1 MCLPEDMKG
10 NMVTLTPY
18 YGCLSNI
25 VENMAKTKKYTG
37 EEVLTLVGQYMSD
50 ADTAKVRAAYE
61 WASDLHKGQLRKSGE
76 PYIIHPIQVAGIL
89 AELKMGTATVISGYL
104 HDVVEDTPATLAD
117 VEAKFGETISQIID
131 GVTKISKIQYKN
143 SQEQLAENHR
153 KLLLAMSKDIRV
165 IIVKLA
171 DRLHNM
177 RTLGALREEKQHRIA
192 SETLDIYAP
201 LADRLGIST
210 IKWEL
215 EDLSLSYLNQEK
227 YHSIASRMNMKRDER
242 IRYVQEAVS
251 EIEAAIQELELQ
263 HIDVYGRPK
272 HIYSIYRKMTDKHKA
287 FEEIYDLS
295 AVRVLTETIPDTYA
309 VLGAIHSKWMPLP
322 GRFKDYIALPKANGY
337 QSLHTTVIGPGGRPL
352 EVQIRT
358 HTMHEVAEFG
368 VAAHW
373 AYKQNKGA
381 NKEVKINDH
390 SQQALNVIQG
400 ILELQ
405 EDAKNAED
413 FMDGVQGDLF
423 SDRVYAFTPRGDVF
437 ELAKGA
443 GPLDMAFSI
452 HTNVGIKTTG
462 AKINGRIVPLD
473 YKIKTGDIIEIITST
488 SAKPSRDWLD
498 LVSTRRARNKI
509 KQYFKQLDR
518 DDNIEAGRE
527 LVTRNL
533 RDTGFSTIAI
543 LSTENLTKTAEVLHY
558 HSYDDMFAAIGYGDV
573 TVPGVVNKLTEGI
586 REAQQEAETAELQR
600 ELLEEGHEIKRGET
614 ALTQRQKG
622 SADDIVIAGVDNLL
636 IRLGRCCTPVPGDQ
650 VIGYITKG
658 RGISVHRVGCPNI
671 RAAETQGQR
680 LVDVQWE
687 DEEGLKPNY
696 DADLTVHGE
705 NRNGLLNDV
714 LRAVNGRTRFVNS
727 VNGHVTK
734 NGMAQVSLSLGVK
747 NSMQLNG
754 IMDALNTLPAVY
766 DVERTFH

>member
-1 MCLPEDMKG
+1 M
-10 NMVTLTPY
+10 
-18 YGCLSNI
+18 
-25 VENMAKTKKYTG
+25 
-37 EEVLTLVGQYMSD
+37 VGQYMAPAD
-50 ADTAKVRAAYE
+50 AEKVKLAYD
-61 WASDLHKGQLRKSGE
+61 WASELHHNQFRKSGE

-89 AELKMGTATVISGYL
+89 AELKMDTATVISGYL
-104 HDVVEDTPATLAD
+104 HDVVEDTPASIQD
-117 VEAKFGETISQIID
+117 IEEKFGATIAQIID
-131 GVTKISKIQYKN
+131 GVTKISKIEYKN
-143 SQEQLAENHR
+143 SREQLAENHR

-177 RTLGALREEKQHRIA
+177 RTLGALREEKQRRIA

-215 EDLSLSYLNQEK
+215 EDLALSYLDPEK
-227 YHSIASRMNMKRDER
+227 YYMIASQMNMKRDER
-242 IRYVQEAVS
+242 IQYVQEAVT
-251 EIEAAIQELELQ
+251 EITQAIQDLELENVS
-263 HIDVYGRPK
+263 VYGRPK

-295 AVRVLTETIPDTYA
+295 AVRVLTDTIPDTYA

-337 QSLHTTVIGPGGRPL
+337 QSLHTTVIGPSGRPL

-373 AYKQNKGA
+373 AYKKNKGS
-381 NKEVKINDH
+381 NKEAKVNDQN
-390 SQQALNVIQG
+390 QQALTVIQG

-413 FMDGVQGDLF
+413 FMAGVQGDLF

-473 YKIKTGDIIEIITST
+473 YKIKTGDIIEIITSST
-488 SAKPSRDWLD
+488 AKPSRDWLD
-498 LVSTRRARNKI
+498 IVSTRRARNKI

-518 DDNIEAGRE
+518 EDNIEAGRD
-527 LVTRNL
+527 LLARL
-533 RDTGFSTIAI
+533 LQDTGFDPAVI
-543 LSTENLTKTAEVLHY
+543 LTADRLAKAAEALHY
-558 HSYDDMFAAIGYGDV
+558 HTYEDMLAALGYGDV
-573 TVPGVVNKLTEGI
+573 AVPGVANKLTEAI
-586 REAQQEAETAELQR
+586 REAQQAAETAELQR
-600 ELLEEGHEIKRGET
+600 ELLEEGHEIKRVET
-614 ALTQRQKG
+614 ALTQRQKAT
-622 SADDIVIAGVDNLL
+622 ADDIVIAGVDNLL
-636 IRLGRCCTPVPGDQ
+636 VRLGRCCTPVPGDD
-650 VIGYITKG
+650 VTGYITKG

-687 DEEGLKPNY
+687 DEKGLKPNY

-714 LRAVNGRTRFVNS
+714 LRAVNGRTKFVNS

-734 NGMAQVSLSLGVK
+734 NGMAQVSLSIGVK
-747 NSMQLNG
+747 NSEQLGN
-754 IMDALNTLPAVY
+754 IMDALNNLPAVY

>member
-1 MCLPEDMKG
+1 
-10 NMVTLTPY
+10 
-18 YGCLSNI
+18 
-25 VENMAKTKKYTG
+25 MAKTKHYTG
-37 EEVLTLVGQYMSD
+37 PEVLEMVGQYMSES
-50 ADTAKVRAAYE
+50 DTKNVKKAYE
-61 WASDLHKGQLRKSGE
+61 WASELHKEQKRKSGE

-89 AELKMGTATVISGYL
+89 AELKMDTATVISGYL
-104 HDVVEDTPATLAD
+104 HDVVEDTTATLQD
-117 VEAKFGETISQIID
+117 VRDNFGETIAQIID
-131 GVTKISKIQYKN
+131 GVTKISKIQYQS

-177 RTLGALREEKQHRIA
+177 RTLGALREEKQKRIA
-192 SETLDIYAP
+192 KETLEIYAP

-215 EDLSLSYLNQEK
+215 EDLSLSYIDPEQY
-227 YHSIASRMNMKRDER
+227 YHIASLMNMKREER
-242 IRYVQEAVS
+242 ISYVQEAVDQ
-251 EIEAAIQELELQ
+251 INGAIKDLELS
-263 HIDVYGRPK
+263 HVDVYGRPK
-272 HIYSIYRKMTDKHKA
+272 HIYSIYRKMVDKHKA
-287 FEEIYDLS
+287 FEEIYDLL
-295 AVRVLTETIPDTYA
+295 AVRVLTDSIPDTYA
-309 VLGAIHSKWMPLP
+309 VLGAIHSKWTPIP

-337 QSLHTTVIGPGGRPL
+337 QSLHTTVIGPDGRPL

-358 HTMHEVAEFG
+358 HHMHEVAEYG

-373 AYKQNKGA
+373 AYKKNRGS
-381 NKEVKINDH
+381 NKEANVDDN

-405 EDAKNAED
+405 ENAKNAKD
-413 FMDGVQGDLF
+413 FMDGVTGDLF

-452 HTNVGIKTTG
+452 HTNIGIKTTG

-473 YKIKTGDIIEIITST
+473 YKIKTGDIIEIITSAN
-488 SAKPSRDWLD
+488 AKPSRDWLEI
-498 LVSTRRARNKI
+498 VSTRRARNKI

-518 DDNIEAGRE
+518 EDNIAAARE
-527 LVTRNL
+527 LLAKNL
-533 RDTGFSTIAI
+533 RDNNFNPAEI
-543 LSTENLTKTAEVLHY
+543 LTPENIQETADKMHY
-558 HSYDDMFAAIGYGDV
+558 HTPDDMLAAIGFGDIA
-573 TVPGVVNKLTEGI
+573 VPGVANKLTEKI
-586 REAQQEAETAELQR
+586 REANEEAATAELQR
-600 ELLEEGHEIKRGET
+600 EMLEEGHEITRDET
-614 ALTQRQKG
+614 AFTKRQK
-622 SADDIVIAGVDNLL
+622 STADDIVIAGVDNLL
-636 IRLGRCCTPVPGDQ
+636 VRLGRCCTPVPGDD
-650 VIGYITKG
+650 VKGYITKG

-671 RAAETQGQR
+671 RAAQLQGQR

-687 DEEGLKPNY
+687 DENGSKPNY

-705 NRNGLLNDV
+705 NRGGLLNDV
-714 LRAVNGRTRFVNS
+714 LRSVNGRTRYVNS

-734 NGMAQVSLSLGVK
+734 NGMAQVSLSIGVK
-747 NSMQLNG
+747 NSEQLTA
-754 IMDALNTLPAVY
+754 IMDSLNNLPAVY

>member
-1 MCLPEDMKG
+1 
-10 NMVTLTPY
+10 
-18 YGCLSNI
+18 
-25 VENMAKTKKYTG
+25 MAKTKHYTG
-37 EEVLTLVGQYMSD
+37 PEVLEMVGQYMSES
-50 ADTAKVRAAYE
+50 DTKNVKKAYE
-61 WASDLHKGQLRKSGE
+61 WASELHKEQKRKSGE

-89 AELKMGTATVISGYL
+89 AELKMDTATVISGYL
-104 HDVVEDTPATLAD
+104 HDVVEDTTATLQD
-117 VEAKFGETISQIID
+117 VRDNFGETIAQIID
-131 GVTKISKIQYKN
+131 GVTKISKIQYQS

-177 RTLGALREEKQHRIA
+177 RTLGALREEKQKRIA
-192 SETLDIYAP
+192 KETLEIYAP

-215 EDLSLSYLNQEK
+215 EDLSLSYIDPEQY
-227 YHSIASRMNMKRDER
+227 YHIASLMNMKREER
-242 IRYVQEAVS
+242 ISYVQEAVDQ
-251 EIEAAIQELELQ
+251 INGAIKDLELS
-263 HIDVYGRPK
+263 HVDVYGRPK
-272 HIYSIYRKMTDKHKA
+272 HIYSIYRKMVDKHKA
-287 FEEIYDLS
+287 FEEIYDLL
-295 AVRVLTETIPDTYA
+295 AVRVLTDSIPDTYA
-309 VLGAIHSKWMPLP
+309 VLGAIHSKWTPIP

-337 QSLHTTVIGPGGRPL
+337 QSLHTTVIGPDGRPL

-358 HTMHEVAEFG
+358 HHMHEVAEYG

-373 AYKQNKGA
+373 AYKKNRGS
-381 NKEVKINDH
+381 NKEASVDDN

-405 EDAKNAED
+405 ENAKNAED
-413 FMDGVQGDLF
+413 FMDGVTGDLF

-452 HTNVGIKTTG
+452 HTNIGIKTTG

-473 YKIKTGDIIEIITST
+473 YKIKTGDIIEIITSAN
-488 SAKPSRDWLD
+488 AKPSRDWLEI
-498 LVSTRRARNKI
+498 VSTRRARNKI

-518 DDNIEAGRE
+518 EDNIAAARE
-527 LVTRNL
+527 LLAKNL
-533 RDTGFSTIAI
+533 RDNNFNPAEI
-543 LSTENLTKTAEVLHY
+543 LTPENILETADKMHY
-558 HSYDDMFAAIGYGDV
+558 HTPDDMLAAIGFGDIA
-573 TVPGVVNKLTEGI
+573 VPGVANKLTEKI
-586 REAQQEAETAELQR
+586 REANEEAATAELQR
-600 ELLEEGHEIKRGET
+600 EMLEEGHEITRDET
-614 ALTQRQKG
+614 AFTKRQK
-622 SADDIVIAGVDNLL
+622 STADDIVIAGVDNLL
-636 IRLGRCCTPVPGDQ
+636 VRLGRCCTPVPGDD
-650 VIGYITKG
+650 VKGYITKG

-671 RAAETQGQR
+671 RAAQLQGQR

-687 DEEGLKPNY
+687 DENGSKPNY

-705 NRNGLLNDV
+705 NRGGLLNDV
-714 LRAVNGRTRFVNS
+714 LRSVNGRTRYVNS

-734 NGMAQVSLSLGVK
+734 NGMAQVSLSIGVK
-747 NSMQLNG
+747 NSEQLTA
-754 IMDALNTLPAVY
+754 IMDSLNNLPAVY

>member
-1 MCLPEDMKG
+1 
-10 NMVTLTPY
+10 
-18 YGCLSNI
+18 
-25 VENMAKTKKYTG
+25 MAKTKHYTG
-37 EEVLTLVGQYMSD
+37 PEVLEMVGQYMSES
-50 ADTAKVRAAYE
+50 DTKNVKKAYE
-61 WASDLHKGQLRKSGE
+61 WASELHKEQKRKSGE

-89 AELKMGTATVISGYL
+89 AELKMDTATVISGYL
-104 HDVVEDTPATLAD
+104 HDVVEDTTATLQD
-117 VEAKFGETISQIID
+117 VRDNFGETIAQIID
-131 GVTKISKIQYKN
+131 GVTKISKIQYQS

-177 RTLGALREEKQHRIA
+177 RTLGALREEKQKRIA
-192 SETLDIYAP
+192 KETLEIYAP

-215 EDLSLSYLNQEK
+215 EDLSLSYIDPEQY
-227 YHSIASRMNMKRDER
+227 YHIASLMNMKREER
-242 IRYVQEAVS
+242 ISYVQEAVDQ
-251 EIEAAIQELELQ
+251 INGAIKDLELS
-263 HIDVYGRPK
+263 HVDVYGRPK
-272 HIYSIYRKMTDKHKA
+272 HIYSIYRKMVDKHKA
-287 FEEIYDLS
+287 FEEIYDLL
-295 AVRVLTETIPDTYA
+295 AVRVLTDSIPDTYA
-309 VLGAIHSKWMPLP
+309 VLGAIHSKWTPIP

-337 QSLHTTVIGPGGRPL
+337 QSLHTTVIGPDGRPL

-358 HTMHEVAEFG
+358 HHMHEVAEYG

-373 AYKQNKGA
+373 AYKKNRGS
-381 NKEVKINDH
+381 NKEANVDDN

-405 EDAKNAED
+405 ENAKNAED
-413 FMDGVQGDLF
+413 FMDGVTGDLF

-452 HTNVGIKTTG
+452 HTNIGIKTTG

-473 YKIKTGDIIEIITST
+473 SKIKTGDIIEIITSAN
-488 SAKPSRDWLD
+488 AKPSRDWLEI
-498 LVSTRRARNKI
+498 VSTRRARNKI

-518 DDNIEAGRE
+518 EDNIAAARE
-527 LVTRNL
+527 LLAKNL
-533 RDTGFSTIAI
+533 RDNNFNPAEI
-543 LSTENLTKTAEVLHY
+543 LTPENIQETADKMHY
-558 HSYDDMFAAIGYGDV
+558 HTPDDMLAAIGFGDIA
-573 TVPGVVNKLTEGI
+573 VPGVANKLTEKI
-586 REAQQEAETAELQR
+586 REANEEAATAELQR
-600 ELLEEGHEIKRGET
+600 EMLEEGHEITRDET
-614 ALTQRQKG
+614 AFTKRQK
-622 SADDIVIAGVDNLL
+622 STADDIVIAGVDNLL
-636 IRLGRCCTPVPGDQ
+636 VRLGRCCTPVPGDD
-650 VIGYITKG
+650 VKGYITKG

-671 RAAETQGQR
+671 RAAQLQGQR

-687 DEEGLKPNY
+687 DENGSKPNY

-705 NRNGLLNDV
+705 NRGGLLNDV
-714 LRAVNGRTRFVNS
+714 LRSVNGRTRYVNS

-734 NGMAQVSLSLGVK
+734 NGMAQVSLSIGVK
-747 NSMQLNG
+747 NSEQLTA
-754 IMDALNTLPAVY
+754 IMDSLNNLPAVY

>member
-1 MCLPEDMKG
+1 
-10 NMVTLTPY
+10 
-18 YGCLSNI
+18 
-25 VENMAKTKKYTG
+25 MAKTKHYTG
-37 EEVLTLVGQYMSD
+37 PEVLEMVGQYMSES
-50 ADTAKVRAAYE
+50 DTKNVKKAYE
-61 WASDLHKGQLRKSGE
+61 WASELHKEQKRKSGE

-89 AELKMGTATVISGYL
+89 AELKMDTATVISGYL
-104 HDVVEDTPATLAD
+104 HDVVEDTTATLQD
-117 VEAKFGETISQIID
+117 VRDNFGETIAQIID
-131 GVTKISKIQYKN
+131 GVTKISKIQYQS

-177 RTLGALREEKQHRIA
+177 RTLGALREEKQKRIA
-192 SETLDIYAP
+192 KETLEIYAP

-215 EDLSLSYLNQEK
+215 EDLSLSYIDPEQY
-227 YHSIASRMNMKRDER
+227 YHIASLMNMKREER
-242 IRYVQEAVS
+242 ISYVQEAVDQ
-251 EIEAAIQELELQ
+251 INGAIKDLELS
-263 HIDVYGRPK
+263 HVDVYGRPK
-272 HIYSIYRKMTDKHKA
+272 HIYSIYRKMVDKHKA
-287 FEEIYDLS
+287 FEEIYDLL
-295 AVRVLTETIPDTYA
+295 AVRVLTDSIPDTYA
-309 VLGAIHSKWMPLP
+309 VLGAIHSKWTPIP

-337 QSLHTTVIGPGGRPL
+337 QSLHTTVIGPDGRPL

-358 HTMHEVAEFG
+358 HHMHEVAEYG

-373 AYKQNKGA
+373 AYKKNRGS
-381 NKEVKINDH
+381 NKEANVDDN

-405 EDAKNAED
+405 ENAKNAED
-413 FMDGVQGDLF
+413 FMDGVTGDLF

-452 HTNVGIKTTG
+452 HTNIGIKTTG

-473 YKIKTGDIIEIITST
+473 YKIKTGDIIEIITSAN
-488 SAKPSRDWLD
+488 AKPSRDWLEI
-498 LVSTRRARNKI
+498 VSTRRARNKI

-518 DDNIEAGRE
+518 EDNIAAARE
-527 LVTRNL
+527 LLAKNL
-533 RDTGFSTIAI
+533 RDNNFNPAEI
-543 LSTENLTKTAEVLHY
+543 LTPENIQETADKMHY
-558 HSYDDMFAAIGYGDV
+558 HTADDMLAAIGFGDIA
-573 TVPGVVNKLTEGI
+573 VPGVANKLTEKI
-586 REAQQEAETAELQR
+586 REANEEAATAELQR
-600 ELLEEGHEIKRGET
+600 EMLEEGHEITRDET
-614 ALTQRQKG
+614 AFTKRQK
-622 SADDIVIAGVDNLL
+622 STADDIVIAGVDNLL
-636 IRLGRCCTPVPGDQ
+636 VRLGRCCTPVPGDD
-650 VIGYITKG
+650 VKGYITKG

-671 RAAETQGQR
+671 RAAQLQGQR

-687 DEEGLKPNY
+687 DENGSKPNY

-705 NRNGLLNDV
+705 NRGGLLNDV
-714 LRAVNGRTRFVNS
+714 LRSVNGRTRYVNS

-734 NGMAQVSLSLGVK
+734 NGMAQVSLSIGVK
-747 NSMQLNG
+747 NSEQLTA
-754 IMDALNTLPAVY
+754 IMDSLNNLPAVY

>member
-1 MCLPEDMKG
+1 M
-10 NMVTLTPY
+10 
-18 YGCLSNI
+18 
-25 VENMAKTKKYTG
+25 
-37 EEVLTLVGQYMSD
+37 VGQYMVPAD
-50 ADTAKVRAAYE
+50 AEKVKLAYD
-61 WASDLHKGQLRKSGE
+61 WASELHHNQFRKSGE

-89 AELKMGTATVISGYL
+89 AELKMDTATVISGYL
-104 HDVVEDTPATLAD
+104 HDVVEDTTASIQD
-117 VEAKFGETISQIID
+117 IEEKFGATIAQIID
-131 GVTKISKIQYKN
+131 GVTKISKIEYKN
-143 SQEQLAENHR
+143 SREQLAENHR

-177 RTLGALREEKQHRIA
+177 RTLGALREEKQRRIA

-215 EDLSLSYLNQEK
+215 EDLALSYLDPEK
-227 YHSIASRMNMKRDER
+227 YYMIASQMNMKRDER
-242 IRYVQEAVS
+242 IQYVQEAVT
-251 EIEAAIQELELQ
+251 EITQAIQDLELENVS
-263 HIDVYGRPK
+263 VYGRPK

-295 AVRVLTETIPDTYA
+295 AVRVLTDTIPDTYA

-337 QSLHTTVIGPGGRPL
+337 QSLHTTVIGPSGRPL

-373 AYKQNKGA
+373 AYKKNKGS
-381 NKEVKINDH
+381 NKEAKVNDQN
-390 SQQALNVIQG
+390 QQALNVIQG

-413 FMDGVQGDLF
+413 FMAGVQGDLF

-462 AKINGRIVPLD
+462 AKVNGRIVPLD
-473 YKIKTGDIIEIITST
+473 YKIKTGDIIEIITSST
-488 SAKPSRDWLD
+488 AKPSRDWLD
-498 LVSTRRARNKI
+498 IVSTRRARNKI

-518 DDNIEAGRE
+518 EDNIEAGRD
-527 LVTRNL
+527 LLARIL
-533 RDTGFSTIAI
+533 QDTGFDPAAI
-543 LSTENLTKTAEVLHY
+543 LTVDRLVKTAEALHY
-558 HSYDDMFAAIGYGDV
+558 HTYEDMLAALGYGDV
-573 TVPGVVNKLTEGI
+573 AVPGVANKLTEAI

-600 ELLEEGHEIKRGET
+600 ELLEEGHEIKRVET
-614 ALTQRQKG
+614 ALTQRQKAT
-622 SADDIVIAGVDNLL
+622 ADDIVIAGVDNLL
-636 IRLGRCCTPVPGDQ
+636 VRLGRCCTPVPGDD
-650 VIGYITKG
+650 VTGYITKG

-687 DEEGLKPNY
+687 DEKGLKPNY

-714 LRAVNGRTRFVNS
+714 LRAVNGRTKFVNS

-734 NGMAQVSLSLGVK
+734 NGMAQVSLSIGVK
-747 NSMQLNG
+747 NSEQLGN
-754 IMDALNTLPAVY
+754 IMDALNNLPAVY

>member
-1 MCLPEDMKG
+1 
-10 NMVTLTPY
+10 
-18 YGCLSNI
+18 
-25 VENMAKTKKYTG
+25 MAKTKHYTG
-37 EEVLTLVGQYMSD
+37 PEVLEMVGQYMSES
-50 ADTAKVRAAYE
+50 DTKNVKKAYE
-61 WASDLHKGQLRKSGE
+61 WASELHKEQKRKSGE

-89 AELKMGTATVISGYL
+89 AELKMDTATVISGYL
-104 HDVVEDTPATLAD
+104 HDVVEDTTATLQD
-117 VEAKFGETISQIID
+117 VRDNFGETIAQIID
-131 GVTKISKIQYKN
+131 GVTKISKIQYQS

-177 RTLGALREEKQHRIA
+177 RTLGALREEKQKRIA
-192 SETLDIYAP
+192 KETLEIYAP

-215 EDLSLSYLNQEK
+215 EDLSLSYIDSEQY
-227 YHSIASRMNMKRDER
+227 YHIASLMNMKREER
-242 IRYVQEAVS
+242 ISYVQEAVDQ
-251 EIEAAIQELELQ
+251 INGAIKDLELS
-263 HIDVYGRPK
+263 HVDVYGRPK
-272 HIYSIYRKMTDKHKA
+272 HIYSIYRKMVDKHKA
-287 FEEIYDLS
+287 FEEIYDLL
-295 AVRVLTETIPDTYA
+295 AVRVLTDSIPDTYA
-309 VLGAIHSKWMPLP
+309 VLGAIHSKWTPIP

-337 QSLHTTVIGPGGRPL
+337 QSLHTTVIGPDGRPL

-358 HTMHEVAEFG
+358 HHMHEVAEYG

-373 AYKQNKGA
+373 AYKKNRGS
-381 NKEVKINDH
+381 NKEANVDEN

-405 EDAKNAED
+405 ENAKNAED
-413 FMDGVQGDLF
+413 FMDGVTGDLF

-452 HTNVGIKTTG
+452 HTNIGIKTTG

-473 YKIKTGDIIEIITST
+473 YKIKTGDIIEIITSAN
-488 SAKPSRDWLD
+488 AKPSRDWLEI
-498 LVSTRRARNKI
+498 VSTRRARNKI

-518 DDNIEAGRE
+518 EDNIAAARE
-527 LVTRNL
+527 LLAKNL
-533 RDTGFSTIAI
+533 RDNNFNPAEI
-543 LSTENLTKTAEVLHY
+543 LTPENIQETADKTHY
-558 HSYDDMFAAIGYGDV
+558 HTPDDMLAAIGFGDIA
-573 TVPGVVNKLTEGI
+573 VPGVANKLTEKI
-586 REAQQEAETAELQR
+586 REANEEAATAELQR
-600 ELLEEGHEIKRGET
+600 EMLEEGHEITRDET
-614 ALTQRQKG
+614 AFTKRQK
-622 SADDIVIAGVDNLL
+622 STADDIVIAGVDNLL
-636 IRLGRCCTPVPGDQ
+636 VRLGRCCTPVPGDD
-650 VIGYITKG
+650 VKGYITKG

-671 RAAETQGQR
+671 RAAQLQGQR

-687 DEEGLKPNY
+687 DENGSKPNY

-705 NRNGLLNDV
+705 NRGGLLNDV
-714 LRAVNGRTRFVNS
+714 LRSVNGRTRYVNS

-734 NGMAQVSLSLGVK
+734 NGMAQVSLSIGVK
-747 NSMQLNG
+747 NSEQLTA
-754 IMDALNTLPAVY
+754 IMDSLNNLPAVY

>member
-1 MCLPEDMKG
+1 
-10 NMVTLTPY
+10 
-18 YGCLSNI
+18 
-25 VENMAKTKKYTG
+25 MAKTKHYTG
-37 EEVLTLVGQYMSD
+37 PEVLEMVGQYMSES
-50 ADTAKVRAAYE
+50 DTKNVKKAYE
-61 WASDLHKGQLRKSGE
+61 WASELHKEQKRKSGE

-89 AELKMGTATVISGYL
+89 AELKMDTATVISGYL
-104 HDVVEDTPATLAD
+104 HDVVEDTTATLQD
-117 VEAKFGETISQIID
+117 VRDNFGETIAQIID
-131 GVTKISKIQYKN
+131 GVTKISKIQYQS

-177 RTLGALREEKQHRIA
+177 RTLGALREEKQKRIA
-192 SETLDIYAP
+192 KETLEIYAP

-215 EDLSLSYLNQEK
+215 EDLSLSYIDPEQY
-227 YHSIASRMNMKRDER
+227 YHIASLMNMKREER
-242 IRYVQEAVS
+242 ISYVQEAVDQ
-251 EIEAAIQELELQ
+251 INGAIKDLELS
-263 HIDVYGRPK
+263 HVDVYGRPK
-272 HIYSIYRKMTDKHKA
+272 HIYSIYRKMVDKHKA
-287 FEEIYDLS
+287 FEEIYDLL
-295 AVRVLTETIPDTYA
+295 AVRVLTDSIPDTYA
-309 VLGAIHSKWMPLP
+309 VLGAIHSKWTPIP

-337 QSLHTTVIGPGGRPL
+337 QSLHTTVIGPDGRPL

-358 HTMHEVAEFG
+358 HHMHEVAEYG

-373 AYKQNKGA
+373 AYKKNRGS
-381 NKEVKINDH
+381 NKEANVDEN

-405 EDAKNAED
+405 ENAKNAED
-413 FMDGVQGDLF
+413 FMDGVTGDLF

-452 HTNVGIKTTG
+452 HTNIGIKTTG

-473 YKIKTGDIIEIITST
+473 YKIKTGDIIEIITSAN
-488 SAKPSRDWLD
+488 AKPSRDWLEI
-498 LVSTRRARNKI
+498 VSTRRARNKI

-518 DDNIEAGRE
+518 EDNIAAARE
-527 LVTRNL
+527 LLAKNL
-533 RDTGFSTIAI
+533 RDNNFNPAEI
-543 LSTENLTKTAEVLHY
+543 LTPENIQETADKMHY
-558 HSYDDMFAAIGYGDV
+558 HTPDDMLAAIGFGDIA
-573 TVPGVVNKLTEGI
+573 VPGVANKLTEKI
-586 REAQQEAETAELQR
+586 REANEEAATAELQR
-600 ELLEEGHEIKRGET
+600 EMLEEGHEITRDET
-614 ALTQRQKG
+614 AFTKRQK
-622 SADDIVIAGVDNLL
+622 STADDIVIAGVDNLL
-636 IRLGRCCTPVPGDQ
+636 VRLGRCCTPVPGDD
-650 VIGYITKG
+650 VKGYITKG

-671 RAAETQGQR
+671 RAAQLQGQR

-687 DEEGLKPNY
+687 DENGSKPNY

-705 NRNGLLNDV
+705 NRGGLLNDV
-714 LRAVNGRTRFVNS
+714 LRSVNGRTRYVNS

-734 NGMAQVSLSLGVK
+734 NGMAQVSLSIGVK
-747 NSMQLNG
+747 NSEQLTA
-754 IMDALNTLPAVY
+754 IMDSLNNLPAVY

>member
-1 MCLPEDMKG
+1 
-10 NMVTLTPY
+10 
-18 YGCLSNI
+18 
-25 VENMAKTKKYTG
+25 MAKTKHYTG
-37 EEVLTLVGQYMSD
+37 PEVLEMVGQYMSES
-50 ADTAKVRAAYE
+50 DTKNVKKAYE
-61 WASDLHKGQLRKSGE
+61 WASELHKEQKRKSGE

-89 AELKMGTATVISGYL
+89 AELKMDTATVISGYL
-104 HDVVEDTPATLAD
+104 HDVVEDTTATLQD
-117 VEAKFGETISQIID
+117 VRDNFGETIAQIID
-131 GVTKISKIQYKN
+131 GVTKISKIQYQS

-177 RTLGALREEKQHRIA
+177 RTLGALREEKQKRIA
-192 SETLDIYAP
+192 KETLEIYAP

-215 EDLSLSYLNQEK
+215 EDLSLSYIDPEQY
-227 YHSIASRMNMKRDER
+227 YHIASLMNMKREER
-242 IRYVQEAVS
+242 ISYVQEAVDQ
-251 EIEAAIQELELQ
+251 INGAIKDLELS
-263 HIDVYGRPK
+263 HVDVYGRPK
-272 HIYSIYRKMTDKHKA
+272 HIYSIYRKMVDKHKA
-287 FEEIYDLS
+287 FEEIYDLL
-295 AVRVLTETIPDTYA
+295 AVRVLTDSIPDTYA
-309 VLGAIHSKWMPLP
+309 VLGAIHSKWTPIP

-337 QSLHTTVIGPGGRPL
+337 QSLHTTVIGPDGRPL

-358 HTMHEVAEFG
+358 HHMHEVAEYG

-373 AYKQNKGA
+373 AYKKNRGS
-381 NKEVKINDH
+381 NKEANVDDN

-405 EDAKNAED
+405 ENAKNAED
-413 FMDGVQGDLF
+413 FMDGVTGDLF

-452 HTNVGIKTTG
+452 HTNIGIKTTG

-473 YKIKTGDIIEIITST
+473 YKIKTGDIIEIITSAN
-488 SAKPSRDWLD
+488 AKPSRDWLEI
-498 LVSTRRARNKI
+498 VSTRRARNKI

-518 DDNIEAGRE
+518 EDNIAAARE
-527 LVTRNL
+527 LLAKNL
-533 RDTGFSTIAI
+533 RDNNFNPAEI
-543 LSTENLTKTAEVLHY
+543 LTPENILETADKMHY
-558 HSYDDMFAAIGYGDV
+558 HTPDDMLAAIGFGDIA
-573 TVPGVVNKLTEGI
+573 VPGVANKLTEKI
-586 REAQQEAETAELQR
+586 REANEEAATAELQR
-600 ELLEEGHEIKRGET
+600 EMLEEGHEITRDET
-614 ALTQRQKG
+614 AFTKRQK
-622 SADDIVIAGVDNLL
+622 STADDIVIAGVDNLL
-636 IRLGRCCTPVPGDQ
+636 VRLGRCCTPVPGDD
-650 VIGYITKG
+650 VKGYITKG

-671 RAAETQGQR
+671 RAAQLQGQR

-687 DEEGLKPNY
+687 DENGSKPNY

-705 NRNGLLNDV
+705 NRGGLLNDV
-714 LRAVNGRTRFVNS
+714 LRSVNGRTRYVNS

-734 NGMAQVSLSLGVK
+734 NGMAQVSLSIGVK
-747 NSMQLNG
+747 NSEQLTA
-754 IMDALNTLPAVY
+754 IMDSLNNLPAVY

>member
-1 MCLPEDMKG
+1 
-10 NMVTLTPY
+10 
-18 YGCLSNI
+18 
-25 VENMAKTKKYTG
+25 MAKTKHYTG
-37 EEVLTLVGQYMSD
+37 PEVLEMVGQYMSES
-50 ADTAKVRAAYE
+50 DTKNVKKAYE
-61 WASDLHKGQLRKSGE
+61 WASELHKEQKRKSGE

-89 AELKMGTATVISGYL
+89 AELKMDTATVISGYL
-104 HDVVEDTPATLAD
+104 HDVVEDTTATLQD
-117 VEAKFGETISQIID
+117 VRDNFGETIAQIID
-131 GVTKISKIQYKN
+131 GVTKISKIQYQS

-177 RTLGALREEKQHRIA
+177 RTLGALREEKQKRIA
-192 SETLDIYAP
+192 KETLEIYAP

-215 EDLSLSYLNQEK
+215 EDLSLSYIDPEQY
-227 YHSIASRMNMKRDER
+227 YHIASLMNMKREER
-242 IRYVQEAVS
+242 ISYVQEAVDQ
-251 EIEAAIQELELQ
+251 INGAIKDLELS
-263 HIDVYGRPK
+263 HVDVYGRPK
-272 HIYSIYRKMTDKHKA
+272 HIYSIYRKMVDKHKA
-287 FEEIYDLS
+287 FEEIYDLL
-295 AVRVLTETIPDTYA
+295 AVRVLTYSIPDTYA
-309 VLGAIHSKWMPLP
+309 VLGAIHSKWTPIP

-337 QSLHTTVIGPGGRPL
+337 QSLHTTVIGPDGRPL

-358 HTMHEVAEFG
+358 HHMHEVAEYG

-373 AYKQNKGA
+373 AYKKNRGS
-381 NKEVKINDH
+381 NKEANVDEN

-405 EDAKNAED
+405 ENAKNAED
-413 FMDGVQGDLF
+413 FMDGVTGDLF

-452 HTNVGIKTTG
+452 HTNIGIKTTG

-473 YKIKTGDIIEIITST
+473 YKIKTGDIIEIITSAN
-488 SAKPSRDWLD
+488 AKPSRDWLEI
-498 LVSTRRARNKI
+498 VSTRRARNKI

-518 DDNIEAGRE
+518 EDNIAAARE
-527 LVTRNL
+527 LLAKNL
-533 RDTGFSTIAI
+533 RDNNFSHAEI
-543 LSTENLTKTAEVLHY
+543 LTPENIQETADKMHY
-558 HSYDDMFAAIGYGDV
+558 HTPDDMLAAIGFGDIA
-573 TVPGVVNKLTEGI
+573 VPGVANKLTEKI
-586 REAQQEAETAELQR
+586 REANEEAATAELQR
-600 ELLEEGHEIKRGET
+600 EMLEEGHEITRDET
-614 ALTQRQKG
+614 AFTKRQK
-622 SADDIVIAGVDNLL
+622 STADDIVIAGVDNLL
-636 IRLGRCCTPVPGDQ
+636 VRLGRCCTPVPGDD
-650 VIGYITKG
+650 VKGYITKG

-671 RAAETQGQR
+671 RAAQLQGQR

-687 DEEGLKPNY
+687 DENGSKPNY

-705 NRNGLLNDV
+705 NRGGLLNDV
-714 LRAVNGRTRFVNS
+714 LRSVNGRTRYVNS

-734 NGMAQVSLSLGVK
+734 NGMAQVSLSIGVK
-747 NSMQLNG
+747 NSEQLTA
-754 IMDALNTLPAVY
+754 IMDSLNNLPAVY

>member
-1 MCLPEDMKG
+1 
-10 NMVTLTPY
+10 
-18 YGCLSNI
+18 
-25 VENMAKTKKYTG
+25 MAKTKHYTG
-37 EEVLTLVGQYMSD
+37 PEVLEMVGQYMSES
-50 ADTAKVRAAYE
+50 DTKNVKKAYE
-61 WASDLHKGQLRKSGE
+61 WASELHKEQKRKSGE

-89 AELKMGTATVISGYL
+89 AELKMDTATVISGYL
-104 HDVVEDTPATLAD
+104 HDVVEDTTATLQD
-117 VEAKFGETISQIID
+117 VRDNFGETIAQIID
-131 GVTKISKIQYKN
+131 GVTKISKIQYQS

-177 RTLGALREEKQHRIA
+177 RTLGALREEKQKRIA
-192 SETLDIYAP
+192 KETLEIYAP

-215 EDLSLSYLNQEK
+215 EDLSLSYIDPEQY
-227 YHSIASRMNMKRDER
+227 YHIASLMNMKREER
-242 IRYVQEAVS
+242 ISYVQEAVDQ
-251 EIEAAIQELELQ
+251 INGAIKDLELS
-263 HIDVYGRPK
+263 HVDVYGRPK
-272 HIYSIYRKMTDKHKA
+272 HIYSIYRKMVDKHKA
-287 FEEIYDLS
+287 FEEIYDLL
-295 AVRVLTETIPDTYA
+295 AVRVLTDSIPDTYA
-309 VLGAIHSKWMPLP
+309 VLGAIHSKWTPIP

-337 QSLHTTVIGPGGRPL
+337 QSLHTTVIGPDGRPL

-358 HTMHEVAEFG
+358 HHMHEVAEYG

-373 AYKQNKGA
+373 AYKKNRGS
-381 NKEVKINDH
+381 NKEANVDDN

-405 EDAKNAED
+405 ENAKNAED
-413 FMDGVQGDLF
+413 FMDGVTGDLF

-452 HTNVGIKTTG
+452 HTNIGIKTTG

-473 YKIKTGDIIEIITST
+473 YKIKTGDIIEIITSAN
-488 SAKPSRDWLD
+488 AKPSRDWLEI
-498 LVSTRRARNKI
+498 VSTRRARNKI

-518 DDNIEAGRE
+518 EDNISAARE
-527 LVTRNL
+527 LLAKNL
-533 RDTGFSTIAI
+533 RDNNFNPAEI
-543 LSTENLTKTAEVLHY
+543 LTPENIQETADKMHY
-558 HSYDDMFAAIGYGDV
+558 HTPDDILAAIGFGDIA
-573 TVPGVVNKLTEGI
+573 VPGVANKLTEKI
-586 REAQQEAETAELQR
+586 REANEEAATAELQR
-600 ELLEEGHEIKRGET
+600 EMLEEGHEITRDET
-614 ALTQRQKG
+614 AFTKRQK
-622 SADDIVIAGVDNLL
+622 STADDIVIAGVDNLL
-636 IRLGRCCTPVPGDQ
+636 VRLGRCCTPVPGDD
-650 VIGYITKG
+650 VKGYITKG

-671 RAAETQGQR
+671 RAAQLQGQR

-687 DEEGLKPNY
+687 DENGSKPNY

-705 NRNGLLNDV
+705 NRGGLLNDV
-714 LRAVNGRTRFVNS
+714 LRSVNGRTRYVNS

-734 NGMAQVSLSLGVK
+734 NGMAQVSLSIGVK
-747 NSMQLNG
+747 NSEQLTA
-754 IMDALNTLPAVY
+754 IMDSLNNLPAVY

>member
-1 MCLPEDMKG
+1 M
-10 NMVTLTPY
+10 
-18 YGCLSNI
+18 
-25 VENMAKTKKYTG
+25 
-37 EEVLTLVGQYMSD
+37 VGQYMAPAD
-50 ADTAKVRAAYE
+50 AEKVKLAYD
-61 WASDLHKGQLRKSGE
+61 WASELHHNQFRKSGE

-89 AELKMGTATVISGYL
+89 AELKMDTATVISGYL
-104 HDVVEDTPATLAD
+104 HDVVEDTPASIQD
-117 VEAKFGETISQIID
+117 IEEKFGATIAQIID
-131 GVTKISKIQYKN
+131 GVTKISKIEYKN
-143 SQEQLAENHR
+143 SREQLAENHR

-177 RTLGALREEKQHRIA
+177 RTLGALREEKQRRIA

-215 EDLSLSYLNQEK
+215 EDLALSYLDPEK
-227 YHSIASRMNMKRDER
+227 YYMIASQMNMKRDER
-242 IRYVQEAVS
+242 IQYVQEAVT
-251 EIEAAIQELELQ
+251 EITQAIQDLELENVS
-263 HIDVYGRPK
+263 VYGRPK

-295 AVRVLTETIPDTYA
+295 AVRVLTDTIPDTYA

-337 QSLHTTVIGPGGRPL
+337 QSLHTTVIGPSGRPL

-373 AYKQNKGA
+373 AYKKNKGS
-381 NKEVKINDH
+381 NKEAKVNDQN
-390 SQQALNVIQG
+390 QQALNVIQG

-413 FMDGVQGDLF
+413 FMAGVQGDLF

-462 AKINGRIVPLD
+462 AKVNGRIVPLD
-473 YKIKTGDIIEIITST
+473 YKIKTGDIIEIITSST
-488 SAKPSRDWLD
+488 AKPSRDWLD
-498 LVSTRRARNKI
+498 IVSTRRACNKI

-518 DDNIEAGRE
+518 EDNIEAGRD
-527 LVTRNL
+527 LLARIL
-533 RDTGFSTIAI
+533 QDTGFDPAAI
-543 LSTENLTKTAEVLHY
+543 LTVDRLVKTAEALHY
-558 HSYDDMFAAIGYGDV
+558 HTYEDMLAALGYGDV
-573 TVPGVVNKLTEGI
+573 AVPGVANKLTEAI

-600 ELLEEGHEIKRGET
+600 ELLEEGHEIKRVET
-614 ALTQRQKG
+614 ALTQRQKAT
-622 SADDIVIAGVDNLL
+622 ADDIVIAGVDNLL
-636 IRLGRCCTPVPGDQ
+636 VRLGRCCTPVPGDD
-650 VIGYITKG
+650 VTGYITKG

-687 DEEGLKPNY
+687 DEKGLKPNY

-714 LRAVNGRTRFVNS
+714 LRAVNGRTKFVNS

-734 NGMAQVSLSLGVK
+734 NGMAQVSLSIGVK
-747 NSMQLNG
+747 NSEQLGN
-754 IMDALNTLPAVY
+754 IMDALNNLPAVY

>member
-1 MCLPEDMKG
+1 
-10 NMVTLTPY
+10 
-18 YGCLSNI
+18 
-25 VENMAKTKKYTG
+25 MAKTKHYTG
-37 EEVLTLVGQYMSD
+37 PEVLEMVGQYMSES
-50 ADTAKVRAAYE
+50 DTKNVKKAYE
-61 WASDLHKGQLRKSGE
+61 WASELHKEQKRKSGE

-89 AELKMGTATVISGYL
+89 AELKMDTATVISGYL
-104 HDVVEDTPATLAD
+104 HDVVEDTTATLQD
-117 VEAKFGETISQIID
+117 VRDNFGETIAQIID
-131 GVTKISKIQYKN
+131 GVTKISKIQYQS

-177 RTLGALREEKQHRIA
+177 RTLGALREEKQKRIA
-192 SETLDIYAP
+192 KETLEIYAP

-215 EDLSLSYLNQEK
+215 EDLSLSYIDPEQY
-227 YHSIASRMNMKRDER
+227 YHIASLMNMKREER
-242 IRYVQEAVS
+242 ISYVQEAVDQ
-251 EIEAAIQELELQ
+251 INGAIKDLELS
-263 HIDVYGRPK
+263 HVDVYGRPK
-272 HIYSIYRKMTDKHKA
+272 HIYSIYRKMVDKHKA
-287 FEEIYDLS
+287 FEEIYDLL
-295 AVRVLTETIPDTYA
+295 AVRVLTDSIPDTYA
-309 VLGAIHSKWMPLP
+309 VLGAIHSKWTPIP

-337 QSLHTTVIGPGGRPL
+337 QSLHTTVIGPDGRPL

-358 HTMHEVAEFG
+358 HHMHEVAEYG

-373 AYKQNKGA
+373 AYKKNRGS
-381 NKEVKINDH
+381 NKEANVDDN

-405 EDAKNAED
+405 ENAKNAED
-413 FMDGVQGDLF
+413 FMDGVTGDLF

-452 HTNVGIKTTG
+452 HTNIGIKTTG

-473 YKIKTGDIIEIITST
+473 YKIKTGDIIEIITSAN
-488 SAKPSRDWLD
+488 AKPSRDWLEI
-498 LVSTRRARNKI
+498 VSTRRARNKI

-518 DDNIEAGRE
+518 EDNIAAARE
-527 LVTRNL
+527 LLAKNL
-533 RDTGFSTIAI
+533 RDNNFNPAEI
-543 LSTENLTKTAEVLHY
+543 LTPENIQETADKMHY
-558 HSYDDMFAAIGYGDV
+558 HTADDMLAAIGFGDIA
-573 TVPGVVNKLTEGI
+573 VPGVANKLTEKI
-586 REAQQEAETAELQR
+586 REANEEAATAELQR
-600 ELLEEGHEIKRGET
+600 EMLEEGHEITRDET
-614 ALTQRQKG
+614 AFTKRQK
-622 SADDIVIAGVDNLL
+622 STADDIVIAGVDNLL
-636 IRLGRCCTPVPGDQ
+636 VRLGRCCTPVPGDD
-650 VIGYITKG
+650 VKGYITKG

-671 RAAETQGQR
+671 RAAQLQGQR

-687 DEEGLKPNY
+687 DENGSKPNY

-705 NRNGLLNDV
+705 NRGGLLNDV
-714 LRAVNGRTRFVNS
+714 LRSVNGRTRYVNS

-734 NGMAQVSLSLGVK
+734 NGMAQVSLSIGVQ
-747 NSMQLNG
+747 NSEQLTA
-754 IMDALNTLPAVY
+754 IMDSLNNLPAVY

>member
-1 MCLPEDMKG
+1 M
-10 NMVTLTPY
+10 
-18 YGCLSNI
+18 
-25 VENMAKTKKYTG
+25 
-37 EEVLTLVGQYMSD
+37 VGQYMAPAD
-50 ADTAKVRAAYE
+50 AEKVKLAYD
-61 WASDLHKGQLRKSGE
+61 WASELHHNQFRKSGE

-89 AELKMGTATVISGYL
+89 AELKMDTATVISGYL
-104 HDVVEDTPATLAD
+104 HDVVEDTPASIQD
-117 VEAKFGETISQIID
+117 IEEKFGATIAQIID
-131 GVTKISKIQYKN
+131 GVTKISKIEYKN
-143 SQEQLAENHR
+143 SREQLAENHR

-177 RTLGALREEKQHRIA
+177 RTLGALREEKQRRIA

-215 EDLSLSYLNQEK
+215 EDLALNYLDPEK
-227 YHSIASRMNMKRDER
+227 YYMIASQMNMKRDER
-242 IRYVQEAVS
+242 IQYVQEAVT
-251 EIEAAIQELELQ
+251 EITQAIQDLELENVS
-263 HIDVYGRPK
+263 VYGRPK

-295 AVRVLTETIPDTYA
+295 AVRVLTDTIPDTYA

-337 QSLHTTVIGPGGRPL
+337 QSLHTTVIGPSGRPL

-358 HTMHEVAEFG
+358 HNMHEVAEFG

-373 AYKQNKGA
+373 AYKKNKGS
-381 NKEVKINDH
+381 NKEAKVNDQN
-390 SQQALNVIQG
+390 QQALTVIQG

-413 FMDGVQGDLF
+413 FMAGVQGDLF

-462 AKINGRIVPLD
+462 AKVNGRIVPLD
-473 YKIKTGDIIEIITST
+473 YKIKTGDIIEIITSST
-488 SAKPSRDWLD
+488 AKPSRDWLD
-498 LVSTRRARNKI
+498 IVSTRRARNKI

-518 DDNIEAGRE
+518 EDNIEAGRD
-527 LVTRNL
+527 LLARL
-533 RDTGFSTIAI
+533 LQDTGFDPAVI
-543 LSTENLTKTAEVLHY
+543 LTADRLAKAAEALHY
-558 HSYDDMFAAIGYGDV
+558 HTYEDMLAALGYGDV
-573 TVPGVVNKLTEGI
+573 AVPGVANKLTEAI
-586 REAQQEAETAELQR
+586 REAQQAAETAELQR
-600 ELLEEGHEIKRGET
+600 ELLEEGHEIKRVET
-614 ALTQRQKG
+614 ALTQRQKAT
-622 SADDIVIAGVDNLL
+622 ADDIVIAGVDNLL
-636 IRLGRCCTPVPGDQ
+636 VRLGRCCTPVPGDD
-650 VIGYITKG
+650 VTGYITKG

-687 DEEGLKPNY
+687 NEKGLKPNY

-714 LRAVNGRTRFVNS
+714 LRAVNGRTKFVNS

-734 NGMAQVSLSLGVK
+734 NGMAQVSLSIGVK
-747 NSMQLNG
+747 NSEQLGN
-754 IMDALNTLPAVY
+754 IMDALNNLPAVY

>member
-1 MCLPEDMKG
+1 
-10 NMVTLTPY
+10 
-18 YGCLSNI
+18 
-25 VENMAKTKKYTG
+25 MAKTKHYTG
-37 EEVLTLVGQYMSD
+37 PEVLEMVGQYMSKS
-50 ADTAKVRAAYE
+50 DTKNVKKAYE
-61 WASDLHKGQLRKSGE
+61 WASELHKEQKRKSGE

-89 AELKMGTATVISGYL
+89 AELKMDTATVISGYL
-104 HDVVEDTPATLAD
+104 HDVVEDTTATLQD
-117 VEAKFGETISQIID
+117 VRDNFGETIAQIID
-131 GVTKISKIQYKN
+131 GVTKISKIQYQS

-177 RTLGALREEKQHRIA
+177 RTLGALREEKQKRIA
-192 SETLDIYAP
+192 KETLEIYAP

-215 EDLSLSYLNQEK
+215 EDLSLSYIDPEQY
-227 YHSIASRMNMKRDER
+227 YHIASLMNMKREER
-242 IRYVQEAVS
+242 ISYVQEAVDQ
-251 EIEAAIQELELQ
+251 INGTIKDLELS
-263 HIDVYGRPK
+263 HVDVYGRPK
-272 HIYSIYRKMTDKHKA
+272 HIYSIYRKMVDKHKA
-287 FEEIYDLS
+287 FEEIYDLL
-295 AVRVLTETIPDTYA
+295 AVRVLTDSIPDTYA
-309 VLGAIHSKWMPLP
+309 VLGAIHSKWTPIP

-337 QSLHTTVIGPGGRPL
+337 QSLHTTVIGPDGRPL

-358 HTMHEVAEFG
+358 HHMHEVAEYG

-373 AYKQNKGA
+373 AYKKNRGS
-381 NKEVKINDH
+381 NKEANVDDN

-405 EDAKNAED
+405 ENAKNAED
-413 FMDGVQGDLF
+413 FMDGVTGDLF

-452 HTNVGIKTTG
+452 HTNIGIKTTG

-473 YKIKTGDIIEIITST
+473 YKIKTGDIIEIITSAN
-488 SAKPSRDWLD
+488 AKPSRDWLEI
-498 LVSTRRARNKI
+498 VSTRRARNKI

-518 DDNIEAGRE
+518 EDNIAAARE
-527 LVTRNL
+527 LLAKNL
-533 RDTGFSTIAI
+533 RDNNFNPAEI
-543 LSTENLTKTAEVLHY
+543 LTPENIQETADKMHY
-558 HSYDDMFAAIGYGDV
+558 HTPDDMLAAIGFGDIA
-573 TVPGVVNKLTEGI
+573 VPGVANKLTEKI
-586 REAQQEAETAELQR
+586 REANEEAATAELQR
-600 ELLEEGHEIKRGET
+600 EMLEEGHEITRDET
-614 ALTQRQKG
+614 AFTKRQK
-622 SADDIVIAGVDNLL
+622 STADDIVIAGVDNLL
-636 IRLGRCCTPVPGDQ
+636 VRLGRCCTPVPGDD
-650 VIGYITKG
+650 VKGYITKG

-671 RAAETQGQR
+671 RAAQLQGQR

-687 DEEGLKPNY
+687 DENGSKPNY

-705 NRNGLLNDV
+705 NRGGLLNDV
-714 LRAVNGRTRFVNS
+714 LRSVNGRTRYVNS

-734 NGMAQVSLSLGVK
+734 NGMAQVSLSIGVK
-747 NSMQLNG
+747 NSEQLTA
-754 IMDALNTLPAVY
+754 IMDSLNNLPAVY

>member
-1 MCLPEDMKG
+1 
-10 NMVTLTPY
+10 
-18 YGCLSNI
+18 
-25 VENMAKTKKYTG
+25 MAKTKKYSG
-37 EEVLTLVGQYMSD
+37 QEVLDMVSHYMTESD
-50 ADTAKVRAAYE
+50 ALKVKAAYE
-61 WASDLHKGQLRKSGE
+61 WAADLHKAQLRKSGE

-89 AELKMGTATVISGYL
+89 AELRMDTATVISGYL
-104 HDVVEDTPATLAD
+104 HDVVEDTTATLAD
-117 VEAKFGETISQIID
+117 VEDKFGTTIAQIID
-131 GVTKISKIQYKN
+131 GVTKISKIQYQN

-177 RTLGALREEKQHRIA
+177 RTLGALREEKRRRIA
-192 SETLDIYAP
+192 NETLDIYAP

-215 EDLSLSYLNQEK
+215 EDLSLSYLDPDK
-227 YHSIASRMNMKRDER
+227 YHSIASQMNMKRDER
-242 IRYVQEAVS
+242 IRYVEEAVR
-251 EIEAAIQELELQ
+251 EINDAIKDLEL
-263 HIDVYGRPK
+263 DNVSVYGRPK

-295 AVRVLTETIPDTYA
+295 AVRVLTDTIPDTYA
-309 VLGAIHSKWMPLP
+309 VLGAIHSQWMPLP

-358 HTMHEVAEFG
+358 HHMHEVAEYG

-373 AYKQNKGA
+373 AYKKNKGS
-381 NKEVKINDH
+381 NKEVKVVDKNE
-390 SQQALNVIQG
+390 QTLNVIQG

-423 SDRVYAFTPRGDVF
+423 SDRVYAFTPKGDVF

-462 AKINGRIVPLD
+462 AKVNGRIVPLD
-473 YKIKTGDIIEIITST
+473 YKIKTGDIIEIITSAT
-488 SAKPSRDWLD
+488 AKPSRDWLD

-509 KQYFKQLDR
+509 KQYFKQLNR
-518 DDNIEAGRE
+518 NDNIEAGRE
-527 LVTRNL
+527 LLLRNL
-533 RDTGFSTIAI
+533 RETGFDPNQVMT
-543 LSTENLTKTAEVLHY
+543 TDKLTQTAETLHY
-558 HSYDDMFAAIGYGDV
+558 HAYDDMLAAIGYGDV
-573 TVPGVVNKLTEGI
+573 AAPGVANKLTEEI
-586 REAQQEAETAELQR
+586 REAQQAAQTAELQR
-600 ELLEEGHEIKRGET
+600 ELLEEGHEIKRVET
-614 ALTQRQKG
+614 ALTQRQKA

-636 IRLGRCCTPVPGDQ
+636 VRLGRCCTPVPGDP
-650 VIGYITKG
+650 VKGYITKG
-658 RGISVHRVGCPNI
+658 RGISVHRLGCPNI
-671 RAAETQGQR
+671 RAAEIQGQR

-687 DEEGLKPNY
+687 DESGLKPNY

-714 LRAVNGRTRFVNS
+714 LRSINSRTRYVNS
-727 VNGHVTK
+727 VNGHATK
-734 NGMAQVSLSLGVK
+734 NGMAQVSLSIGVK
-747 NSMQLNG
+747 NTEQLTA
-754 IMDALNTLPAVY
+754 IMDALNNLPAVY

>member
-1 MCLPEDMKG
+1 M
-10 NMVTLTPY
+10 
-18 YGCLSNI
+18 
-25 VENMAKTKKYTG
+25 
-37 EEVLTLVGQYMSD
+37 VGQYMAPAD
-50 ADTAKVRAAYE
+50 AEKVKLAYD
-61 WASDLHKGQLRKSGE
+61 WASELHHNQFRKSGE

-89 AELKMGTATVISGYL
+89 AELKMDTATVISGYL
-104 HDVVEDTPATLAD
+104 HDVVEDTPASIQD
-117 VEAKFGETISQIID
+117 IEEKFGATIAQIID
-131 GVTKISKIQYKN
+131 GVTKISKIEYKN
-143 SQEQLAENHR
+143 SREQLAENHR

-177 RTLGALREEKQHRIA
+177 RTLGALREEKQRRIA

-215 EDLSLSYLNQEK
+215 EDLALSYLDPEK
-227 YHSIASRMNMKRDER
+227 YYMIASQMNMKRDER
-242 IRYVQEAVS
+242 IQYVQEAVT
-251 EIEAAIQELELQ
+251 EITQAIQDLELENVS
-263 HIDVYGRPK
+263 VYGRPK

-295 AVRVLTETIPDTYA
+295 AVRVLTDTIPDTYA

-337 QSLHTTVIGPGGRPL
+337 QSLHTTVIGPSGRPL

-358 HTMHEVAEFG
+358 HNMHEVAEFG

-373 AYKQNKGA
+373 AYKKNKGS
-381 NKEVKINDH
+381 NKEAKVNDQN
-390 SQQALNVIQG
+390 QQALTVIQG

-413 FMDGVQGDLF
+413 FMAGVQGDLF

-462 AKINGRIVPLD
+462 AKVNGRIVPLD
-473 YKIKTGDIIEIITST
+473 YKIKTGDIIEIITSST
-488 SAKPSRDWLD
+488 AKPSRDWLD
-498 LVSTRRARNKI
+498 IVSTRRARNKI

-518 DDNIEAGRE
+518 EDNIEAGRD
-527 LVTRNL
+527 LLARL
-533 RDTGFSTIAI
+533 LQDTGFDPAAI
-543 LSTENLTKTAEVLHY
+543 LTADRLAKAAEALHY
-558 HSYDDMFAAIGYGDV
+558 HTYEDMLAALGYGDV
-573 TVPGVVNKLTEGI
+573 AVPGVANKLTEAI
-586 REAQQEAETAELQR
+586 REAQQAAETAELQR
-600 ELLEEGHEIKRGET
+600 ELLEEGHEIKRVET
-614 ALTQRQKG
+614 ALTQRQKAT
-622 SADDIVIAGVDNLL
+622 ADDIVIAGVDNLL
-636 IRLGRCCTPVPGDQ
+636 VRLGRCCTPVPGDD
-650 VIGYITKG
+650 VTGYITKG

-687 DEEGLKPNY
+687 DEKGLKPNY

-714 LRAVNGRTRFVNS
+714 LRAVNGRTKFVNS

-734 NGMAQVSLSLGVK
+734 NGMAQVSLSIGVK
-747 NSMQLNG
+747 NSEQLGN
-754 IMDALNTLPAVY
+754 IMDALNNLPAVY

>member
-1 MCLPEDMKG
+1 
-10 NMVTLTPY
+10 
-18 YGCLSNI
+18 
-25 VENMAKTKKYTG
+25 MAKTKHYTG
-37 EEVLTLVGQYMSD
+37 PEVLEMVGQYMSES
-50 ADTAKVRAAYE
+50 DTKNVKKAYE
-61 WASDLHKGQLRKSGE
+61 WASELHKEQKRKSGE

-89 AELKMGTATVISGYL
+89 AELKMDTATVISGYL
-104 HDVVEDTPATLAD
+104 HDVVEDTTATLQD
-117 VEAKFGETISQIID
+117 VRDNFGETIAQIID
-131 GVTKISKIQYKN
+131 GVTKISKIQYQS

-177 RTLGALREEKQHRIA
+177 RTLGALREEKQKRIA
-192 SETLDIYAP
+192 KETLEIYAP

-215 EDLSLSYLNQEK
+215 EDLSLSYIDPEQY
-227 YHSIASRMNMKRDER
+227 YHIASLMNMKREER
-242 IRYVQEAVS
+242 ISYVQEAVDQ
-251 EIEAAIQELELQ
+251 INGTIKDLELS
-263 HIDVYGRPK
+263 HVDVYGRPK
-272 HIYSIYRKMTDKHKA
+272 HIYSIYRKMVDKHKA
-287 FEEIYDLS
+287 FEEIYDLL
-295 AVRVLTETIPDTYA
+295 AVRVLTDSIPDTYA
-309 VLGAIHSKWMPLP
+309 VLGAIHSKWTPIP

-337 QSLHTTVIGPGGRPL
+337 QSLHTTVIGPDGRPL

-358 HTMHEVAEFG
+358 HHMHEVAEYG

-373 AYKQNKGA
+373 AYKKNRGS
-381 NKEVKINDH
+381 NKEANVDDN

-405 EDAKNAED
+405 ENAKNAED
-413 FMDGVQGDLF
+413 FMDGVTGDLF

-452 HTNVGIKTTG
+452 HTNIGIKTTG

-473 YKIKTGDIIEIITST
+473 YKIKTGDIIEIITSAN
-488 SAKPSRDWLD
+488 AKPSRDWLEI
-498 LVSTRRARNKI
+498 VSTRRARNKI

-518 DDNIEAGRE
+518 EDNIAAARE
-527 LVTRNL
+527 LLAKNL
-533 RDTGFSTIAI
+533 RDNNFNPAEI
-543 LSTENLTKTAEVLHY
+543 LTPENIQETADKMHY
-558 HSYDDMFAAIGYGDV
+558 HTPDDMLAAIGFGDIA
-573 TVPGVVNKLTEGI
+573 VPGVANKLTEKI
-586 REAQQEAETAELQR
+586 REANEEAATAELQR
-600 ELLEEGHEIKRGET
+600 EMLEEGHEITRDET
-614 ALTQRQKG
+614 AFTKRQK
-622 SADDIVIAGVDNLL
+622 STADDIVIAGVDNLL
-636 IRLGRCCTPVPGDQ
+636 VRLGRCCTPVPGDD
-650 VIGYITKG
+650 VKGYITKG

-671 RAAETQGQR
+671 RAAQLQGQR

-687 DEEGLKPNY
+687 DENGSKPNY

-705 NRNGLLNDV
+705 NRGGLLNDV
-714 LRAVNGRTRFVNS
+714 LRSVNGRTRYVNS

-734 NGMAQVSLSLGVK
+734 NGMAQVSLSIGVK
-747 NSMQLNG
+747 NSEQLTA
-754 IMDALNTLPAVY
+754 IMDSLNNLPAVY

>member
-1 MCLPEDMKG
+1 
-10 NMVTLTPY
+10 
-18 YGCLSNI
+18 
-25 VENMAKTKKYTG
+25 MAKTKHYTG
-37 EEVLTLVGQYMSD
+37 PEVLEMVGQYMSES
-50 ADTAKVRAAYE
+50 DTKNVKKAYE
-61 WASDLHKGQLRKSGE
+61 WASELHKEQKRKSGE

-89 AELKMGTATVISGYL
+89 AELKMDTATVISGYL
-104 HDVVEDTPATLAD
+104 HDVVEDTTATLQD
-117 VEAKFGETISQIID
+117 VRDNFGETIAQIID
-131 GVTKISKIQYKN
+131 GVTKISKIQYQS

-177 RTLGALREEKQHRIA
+177 RTLGALREEKQKRIA
-192 SETLDIYAP
+192 KETLEIYAP

-215 EDLSLSYLNQEK
+215 EDLSLSYIDPEQY
-227 YHSIASRMNMKRDER
+227 YHIASLMNMKREER
-242 IRYVQEAVS
+242 ISYVREAVDQ
-251 EIEAAIQELELQ
+251 INGAIKNLELS
-263 HIDVYGRPK
+263 HVDVYGRPK
-272 HIYSIYRKMTDKHKA
+272 HIYSIYRKMVDKHKA
-287 FEEIYDLS
+287 FEEIYDLL
-295 AVRVLTETIPDTYA
+295 AVRVLTDSIPDTYA
-309 VLGAIHSKWMPLP
+309 VLGAIHSKWTPIP

-337 QSLHTTVIGPGGRPL
+337 QSLHTTVIGPDGRPL

-358 HTMHEVAEFG
+358 HHMHEVAEYG

-373 AYKQNKGA
+373 AYKKNRGS
-381 NKEVKINDH
+381 NKEANVDEN

-405 EDAKNAED
+405 ENAKNAED
-413 FMDGVQGDLF
+413 FMDGVTGDLF

-452 HTNVGIKTTG
+452 HTNIGIKTTG

-473 YKIKTGDIIEIITST
+473 YKIKTGDIIEIITSAN
-488 SAKPSRDWLD
+488 AKPSRDWLEI
-498 LVSTRRARNKI
+498 VSTRRARNKI

-518 DDNIEAGRE
+518 EDNIAAARE
-527 LVTRNL
+527 LLAKNL
-533 RDTGFSTIAI
+533 RDNNFNPAEI
-543 LSTENLTKTAEVLHY
+543 LTPENIQETADKMHY
-558 HSYDDMFAAIGYGDV
+558 HTPDDMLAAIGFGDIA
-573 TVPGVVNKLTEGI
+573 VPGVANKLTEKI
-586 REAQQEAETAELQR
+586 REANEEAATAELQR
-600 ELLEEGHEIKRGET
+600 EMLEEGHEITRDET
-614 ALTQRQKG
+614 AFTKRQK
-622 SADDIVIAGVDNLL
+622 STADDIVIAGVDNLL
-636 IRLGRCCTPVPGDQ
+636 VRLGRCCTPVPGDD
-650 VIGYITKG
+650 VKGYITKG

-671 RAAETQGQR
+671 RAAQLQGQR

-687 DEEGLKPNY
+687 DENGSKPNY

-705 NRNGLLNDV
+705 NRGGLLNDV
-714 LRAVNGRTRFVNS
+714 LRSVNGRTRHVNS

-734 NGMAQVSLSLGVK
+734 NGMAQVSLSIGVK
-747 NSMQLNG
+747 NSEQLTA
-754 IMDALNTLPAVY
+754 IMDSLNNLPAVY

>member
-1 MCLPEDMKG
+1 
-10 NMVTLTPY
+10 
-18 YGCLSNI
+18 
-25 VENMAKTKKYTG
+25 MAKTKHYTG
-37 EEVLTLVGQYMSD
+37 PEVLEMVGQYMSES
-50 ADTAKVRAAYE
+50 DTKNVKKAYE
-61 WASDLHKGQLRKSGE
+61 WASELHKEQKRKSGE

-89 AELKMGTATVISGYL
+89 AELKMDTATVISGYL
-104 HDVVEDTPATLAD
+104 HDVVEDTTATLQD
-117 VEAKFGETISQIID
+117 VRDNFGETIVQIID
-131 GVTKISKIQYKN
+131 GVTKISKIQYQS

-177 RTLGALREEKQHRIA
+177 RTLGALREEKQKRIA
-192 SETLDIYAP
+192 KETLEIYAP

-215 EDLSLSYLNQEK
+215 EDLSLSYIDPEQY
-227 YHSIASRMNMKRDER
+227 YHIASLMNMKREER
-242 IRYVQEAVS
+242 ISYVQEAVDQ
-251 EIEAAIQELELQ
+251 INGAIKDLELS
-263 HIDVYGRPK
+263 HVDVYGRPK
-272 HIYSIYRKMTDKHKA
+272 HIYSIYRKMVDKHKA
-287 FEEIYDLS
+287 FEEIYDLL
-295 AVRVLTETIPDTYA
+295 AVRVLTDSIPDTYA
-309 VLGAIHSKWMPLP
+309 VLGAIHSKWTPIP

-337 QSLHTTVIGPGGRPL
+337 QSLHTTVIGPDGRPL

-358 HTMHEVAEFG
+358 HHMHEVAEYG

-373 AYKQNKGA
+373 AYKKNRGS
-381 NKEVKINDH
+381 NKEANVDDN

-405 EDAKNAED
+405 ENAKNAED
-413 FMDGVQGDLF
+413 FMDGVTGDLF

-452 HTNVGIKTTG
+452 HTNIGIKTTG

-473 YKIKTGDIIEIITST
+473 YKIKTGDIIEIITSAN
-488 SAKPSRDWLD
+488 AKPSRDWLEI
-498 LVSTRRARNKI
+498 VSTRRARNKI

-518 DDNIEAGRE
+518 EDNIAAARE
-527 LVTRNL
+527 LLAKNL
-533 RDTGFSTIAI
+533 RDNNFNPAEI
-543 LSTENLTKTAEVLHY
+543 LTPENIQETADKMHY
-558 HSYDDMFAAIGYGDV
+558 HTPDDILAAIGFGDIA
-573 TVPGVVNKLTEGI
+573 VPGVANKLTEKI
-586 REAQQEAETAELQR
+586 REANEEAATAELQR
-600 ELLEEGHEIKRGET
+600 EMLEEGHEITRDET
-614 ALTQRQKG
+614 AFTKRQK
-622 SADDIVIAGVDNLL
+622 STADDIVIAGVDNLL
-636 IRLGRCCTPVPGDQ
+636 VRLGRCCTPVPGDD
-650 VIGYITKG
+650 VKGYITKG

-671 RAAETQGQR
+671 RAAQLQGQR

-687 DEEGLKPNY
+687 DENGSKPNY

-705 NRNGLLNDV
+705 NRGGLLNDV
-714 LRAVNGRTRFVNS
+714 LRSVNGRTRYVNS

-734 NGMAQVSLSLGVK
+734 NGMAQVSLSIGVK
-747 NSMQLNG
+747 NSEQLTA
-754 IMDALNTLPAVY
+754 IMDSLNNLPAVY

>member
-1 MCLPEDMKG
+1 M
-10 NMVTLTPY
+10 
-18 YGCLSNI
+18 
-25 VENMAKTKKYTG
+25 
-37 EEVLTLVGQYMSD
+37 VGQYMAPAD
-50 ADTAKVRAAYE
+50 AEKVKLAYDRASE
-61 WASDLHKGQLRKSGE
+61 LHHNQFRKSGE

-89 AELKMGTATVISGYL
+89 AELKMDTATVISGYL
-104 HDVVEDTPATLAD
+104 HDVVEDTPASIQD
-117 VEAKFGETISQIID
+117 IEEKFGAMIAQIID
-131 GVTKISKIQYKN
+131 GVTKISKIEYKN
-143 SQEQLAENHR
+143 SREQLAENHR

-177 RTLGALREEKQHRIA
+177 RTLGALREEKQRRIA

-215 EDLSLSYLNQEK
+215 EDLALSYLDPEK
-227 YHSIASRMNMKRDER
+227 YYMIASQMNMKRDER
-242 IRYVQEAVS
+242 IQYVQEAVT
-251 EIEAAIQELELQ
+251 EITQAIQDLELENVS
-263 HIDVYGRPK
+263 VYGRPK

-287 FEEIYDLS
+287 FEEIYDLA
-295 AVRVLTETIPDTYA
+295 AVRVLTDTIPDTYA

-337 QSLHTTVIGPGGRPL
+337 QSLHTTVIGPSGRPL

-373 AYKQNKGA
+373 AYKKNKGS
-381 NKEVKINDH
+381 NKEAKVNDQN
-390 SQQALNVIQG
+390 QQALTVIQG

-413 FMDGVQGDLF
+413 FMAGVQGDLF

-462 AKINGRIVPLD
+462 AKVNGRIVPLD
-473 YKIKTGDIIEIITST
+473 YKIKTGDIIEIITSST
-488 SAKPSRDWLD
+488 AKPSRDWLD
-498 LVSTRRARNKI
+498 IVSTRRARNKI

-518 DDNIEAGRE
+518 EDNIEAGRD
-527 LVTRNL
+527 LLARL
-533 RDTGFSTIAI
+533 LQDTGFDPAAI
-543 LSTENLTKTAEVLHY
+543 LTVDRLAKAAEALHY
-558 HSYDDMFAAIGYGDV
+558 HTYEDMLAALGYGDV
-573 TVPGVVNKLTEGI
+573 AVPGVANKLTEAI
-586 REAQQEAETAELQR
+586 REAQQAAETAELQR
-600 ELLEEGHEIKRGET
+600 ELLEEGHEIKRVET
-614 ALTQRQKG
+614 ALTQRQKAT
-622 SADDIVIAGVDNLL
+622 ADDIVIAGVDNLL
-636 IRLGRCCTPVPGDQ
+636 VRLGRCCTPVPGDD
-650 VIGYITKG
+650 VTGYITKG

-687 DEEGLKPNY
+687 DEKGLKPNY

-714 LRAVNGRTRFVNS
+714 LRAVNGRTKFVNS

-734 NGMAQVSLSLGVK
+734 NGMAQVSLSIGVK
-747 NSMQLNG
+747 NSEQLGN
-754 IMDALNTLPAVY
+754 IMDALNNLPAVY

>member
-1 MCLPEDMKG
+1 
-10 NMVTLTPY
+10 
-18 YGCLSNI
+18 
-25 VENMAKTKKYTG
+25 MAKTKHYTG
-37 EEVLTLVGQYMSD
+37 PEVLEMVGQYMSES
-50 ADTAKVRAAYE
+50 DTKNVKKAYE
-61 WASDLHKGQLRKSGE
+61 WASELHKEQKRKSGE

-89 AELKMGTATVISGYL
+89 AELKMDTATVISGYL
-104 HDVVEDTPATLAD
+104 HDVVEDTTATLQD
-117 VEAKFGETISQIID
+117 VRDNFGETIAQIID
-131 GVTKISKIQYKN
+131 GVTKISKIQYQS

-177 RTLGALREEKQHRIA
+177 RTLGALREEKQKRIA
-192 SETLDIYAP
+192 KETLEIYAP

-215 EDLSLSYLNQEK
+215 EDLSLSYIDPEQY
-227 YHSIASRMNMKRDER
+227 YHIASLMNMKREER
-242 IRYVQEAVS
+242 ISYVQEAV
-251 EIEAAIQELELQ
+251 EQINGAIKDLELS
-263 HIDVYGRPK
+263 HVDVYGRPK
-272 HIYSIYRKMTDKHKA
+272 HIYSIYRKMVDKHKA
-287 FEEIYDLS
+287 FEEIYDLL
-295 AVRVLTETIPDTYA
+295 AVRVLTDSIPDTYA
-309 VLGAIHSKWMPLP
+309 VLGAIHSKWTPIP

-337 QSLHTTVIGPGGRPL
+337 QSLHTTVIGPDGRPL

-358 HTMHEVAEFG
+358 HHMHEVAEYG

-373 AYKQNKGA
+373 AYKKNRGS
-381 NKEVKINDH
+381 NKEANVDDN

-405 EDAKNAED
+405 ENAKNAED
-413 FMDGVQGDLF
+413 FMDGVTGDLF

-452 HTNVGIKTTG
+452 HTNIGIKTTG

-473 YKIKTGDIIEIITST
+473 YKIKTGDIIEIITSAN
-488 SAKPSRDWLD
+488 AKPSRDWLEI
-498 LVSTRRARNKI
+498 VSTRRARNKI

-518 DDNIEAGRE
+518 EDNIAAARE
-527 LVTRNL
+527 LLAKNL
-533 RDTGFSTIAI
+533 RDNNFNPAEI
-543 LSTENLTKTAEVLHY
+543 LTPENIQETADKMHY
-558 HSYDDMFAAIGYGDV
+558 HTPDDMLAAIGFGDIA
-573 TVPGVVNKLTEGI
+573 VPGVANKLTEKI
-586 REAQQEAETAELQR
+586 REANEEAATAELQR
-600 ELLEEGHEIKRGET
+600 EMLEEGHKITRDET
-614 ALTQRQKG
+614 AFTKRQK
-622 SADDIVIAGVDNLL
+622 STADDIVIAGVDNLL
-636 IRLGRCCTPVPGDQ
+636 VRLGRCCTPVPGDD
-650 VIGYITKG
+650 VKGYITKG

-671 RAAETQGQR
+671 RAAQLQGQR

-687 DEEGLKPNY
+687 DENGSKPNY

-705 NRNGLLNDV
+705 NRGGLLNDV
-714 LRAVNGRTRFVNS
+714 LRSVNGRTRYVNS

-734 NGMAQVSLSLGVK
+734 NGMAQVSLSIGVK
-747 NSMQLNG
+747 NSEQLTA
-754 IMDALNTLPAVY
+754 IMDSLNNLPAVY

>member
-1 MCLPEDMKG
+1 
-10 NMVTLTPY
+10 
-18 YGCLSNI
+18 
-25 VENMAKTKKYTG
+25 MAKTKHYTG
-37 EEVLTLVGQYMSD
+37 PEVLEMVGQYMSES
-50 ADTAKVRAAYE
+50 DTKNVKKAYE
-61 WASDLHKGQLRKSGE
+61 WASELHKEQKRKSGE

-89 AELKMGTATVISGYL
+89 AELKMDTATVISGYL
-104 HDVVEDTPATLAD
+104 HDVVEDTTATLQD
-117 VEAKFGETISQIID
+117 VRDNFGETIAQIID
-131 GVTKISKIQYKN
+131 GVTKISKIQYQS

-177 RTLGALREEKQHRIA
+177 RTLGALREEKQKRIA
-192 SETLDIYAP
+192 KETLEIYAP

-215 EDLSLSYLNQEK
+215 EDLSLSYIDPEQY
-227 YHSIASRMNMKRDER
+227 YHIASLMNMKREER
-242 IRYVQEAVS
+242 ISYVQEAV
-251 EIEAAIQELELQ
+251 EQINGAIKDLELS
-263 HIDVYGRPK
+263 HVDVYGRPK
-272 HIYSIYRKMTDKHKA
+272 HIYSIYRKMVDKHKA
-287 FEEIYDLS
+287 FEEIYDLL
-295 AVRVLTETIPDTYA
+295 AVRVLTDSIPDTYA
-309 VLGAIHSKWMPLP
+309 VLGAIHSKWTPIP

-337 QSLHTTVIGPGGRPL
+337 QSLHTTVIGPDGRPL

-358 HTMHEVAEFG
+358 HHMHEVAEYG

-373 AYKQNKGA
+373 AYKKNRGS
-381 NKEVKINDH
+381 NKEANVDDN

-405 EDAKNAED
+405 ENAKNAED
-413 FMDGVQGDLF
+413 FMDGVTGDLF

-452 HTNVGIKTTG
+452 HTNIGIKTTG

-473 YKIKTGDIIEIITST
+473 YKIKTGDIIEIITSAN
-488 SAKPSRDWLD
+488 AKPSRDWLEI
-498 LVSTRRARNKI
+498 VSTRRARNKI

-518 DDNIEAGRE
+518 EDNIAAARE
-527 LVTRNL
+527 LLAKNL
-533 RDTGFSTIAI
+533 RDNNFNPAEI
-543 LSTENLTKTAEVLHY
+543 LTPENIQETADKMHY
-558 HSYDDMFAAIGYGDV
+558 HTPDDMLAAIGFGDIA
-573 TVPGVVNKLTEGI
+573 VPGVANKLTEKI
-586 REAQQEAETAELQR
+586 REANEEAATAELQR
-600 ELLEEGHEIKRGET
+600 EMLEEGHEITRDET
-614 ALTQRQKG
+614 AFTKRQK
-622 SADDIVIAGVDNLL
+622 STADDIVIAGVDNLL
-636 IRLGRCCTPVPGDQ
+636 VRLGRCCTPVPGDD
-650 VIGYITKG
+650 VKGYITKG

-671 RAAETQGQR
+671 RAAQLQGQR

-687 DEEGLKPNY
+687 DENGSKPNY

-705 NRNGLLNDV
+705 NRGGLLNDV
-714 LRAVNGRTRFVNS
+714 LRSVNGRTRYVNS

-734 NGMAQVSLSLGVK
+734 NGMAQVSLSIGVK
-747 NSMQLNG
+747 NSEQLTA
-754 IMDALNTLPAVY
+754 IMDSLNNLKAVY

>member
-1 MCLPEDMKG
+1 
-10 NMVTLTPY
+10 
-18 YGCLSNI
+18 
-25 VENMAKTKKYTG
+25 MAKTKHYTG
-37 EEVLTLVGQYMSD
+37 PEVLEMVGQYMSES
-50 ADTAKVRAAYE
+50 DTKNVKKAYE
-61 WASDLHKGQLRKSGE
+61 WALELHKEQKRKSGE

-89 AELKMGTATVISGYL
+89 AELKMDTATVISGYL
-104 HDVVEDTPATLAD
+104 HDVVEDTTATLQD
-117 VEAKFGETISQIID
+117 VRDNFGETIAQIID
-131 GVTKISKIQYKN
+131 GVTKISKIQYQS

-177 RTLGALREEKQHRIA
+177 RTLGALREEKQKRIA
-192 SETLDIYAP
+192 KETLEIYAP

-215 EDLSLSYLNQEK
+215 EDLSLSYIDPEQY
-227 YHSIASRMNMKRDER
+227 YHIASLMNMKREER
-242 IRYVQEAVS
+242 ISYVQEAVDQ
-251 EIEAAIQELELQ
+251 INGAIKDLELS
-263 HIDVYGRPK
+263 HVDVYGRPK
-272 HIYSIYRKMTDKHKA
+272 HIYSIYRKMVDKHKA
-287 FEEIYDLS
+287 FEEIYDLL
-295 AVRVLTETIPDTYA
+295 AVRVLTDSIPDTYA
-309 VLGAIHSKWMPLP
+309 VLGAIHSKWTPIP

-337 QSLHTTVIGPGGRPL
+337 QSLHTTVIGPDGRPL

-358 HTMHEVAEFG
+358 HHMHEVAEYG

-373 AYKQNKGA
+373 AYKKNRGS
-381 NKEVKINDH
+381 NKEANVDDN

-405 EDAKNAED
+405 ENAKNAED
-413 FMDGVQGDLF
+413 FMDGVTGDLF

-452 HTNVGIKTTG
+452 HTNIGIKTTG

-473 YKIKTGDIIEIITST
+473 YKIKTGDIIEIITSAN
-488 SAKPSRDWLD
+488 AKPSRDWLEI
-498 LVSTRRARNKI
+498 VSTRRARNKI

-518 DDNIEAGRE
+518 EDNIAAARE
-527 LVTRNL
+527 LLAKNL
-533 RDTGFSTIAI
+533 RDNNFNPAEI
-543 LSTENLTKTAEVLHY
+543 LTPENIQETADKMHY
-558 HSYDDMFAAIGYGDV
+558 HTPDDMLAAIGFGDIA
-573 TVPGVVNKLTEGI
+573 VPGVANKLTEKI
-586 REAQQEAETAELQR
+586 REANEEAATAELQR
-600 ELLEEGHEIKRGET
+600 EMLEEGHEITRDET
-614 ALTQRQKG
+614 AFTKRQK
-622 SADDIVIAGVDNLL
+622 STADDIVIAGVDNLL
-636 IRLGRCCTPVPGDQ
+636 VRLGRCCTPVPGDD
-650 VIGYITKG
+650 VKGYITKG

-671 RAAETQGQR
+671 RAAQLQGQR

-687 DEEGLKPNY
+687 DENGSKPNY

-705 NRNGLLNDV
+705 NRGGLLNDV
-714 LRAVNGRTRFVNS
+714 LRSVNGRTRYVNS

-734 NGMAQVSLSLGVK
+734 NGMAQVSLSIGVK
-747 NSMQLNG
+747 NSEQLTA
-754 IMDALNTLPAVY
+754 IMDSLNNLPAVY

>member
-1 MCLPEDMKG
+1 
-10 NMVTLTPY
+10 
-18 YGCLSNI
+18 
-25 VENMAKTKKYTG
+25 MAKTKHYTG
-37 EEVLTLVGQYMSD
+37 PEVLDMVGQYMSES
-50 ADTAKVRAAYE
+50 DTENVKKAYE
-61 WASDLHKGQLRKSGE
+61 WASELHKEQKRKSGE

-89 AELKMGTATVISGYL
+89 AELKMDTATVISGYL
-104 HDVVEDTPATLAD
+104 HDVVEDTTATLQD
-117 VEAKFGETISQIID
+117 VRDNFGETIAQIID
-131 GVTKISKIQYKN
+131 GVTKISKIQYQS

-177 RTLGALREEKQHRIA
+177 RTLGALREEKQKRIA
-192 SETLDIYAP
+192 KETLEIYAP

-215 EDLSLSYLNQEK
+215 EDLSLSYIDPEQY
-227 YHSIASRMNMKRDER
+227 YHIASLMNMKREER
-242 IRYVQEAVS
+242 ISYVQEAVDQ
-251 EIEAAIQELELQ
+251 INGAIKDLELS
-263 HIDVYGRPK
+263 HVDVYGRPK
-272 HIYSIYRKMTDKHKA
+272 HIYSIYRKMVDKHKA
-287 FEEIYDLS
+287 FEEIYDLL
-295 AVRVLTETIPDTYA
+295 AVRVLTNSIPDTYA
-309 VLGAIHSKWMPLP
+309 VLGAIHSKWTPIP

-337 QSLHTTVIGPGGRPL
+337 QSLHTTVIGPDGRPL

-358 HTMHEVAEFG
+358 HHMHEVAEYG

-373 AYKQNKGA
+373 AYKKNRGS
-381 NKEVKINDH
+381 NKEANVDDN

-405 EDAKNAED
+405 ENAKNAED
-413 FMDGVQGDLF
+413 FMDGVTGDLF

-452 HTNVGIKTTG
+452 HTNIGIKTTG

-473 YKIKTGDIIEIITST
+473 YKIKTGDIIEIITSAN
-488 SAKPSRDWLD
+488 AKPSRDWLEI
-498 LVSTRRARNKI
+498 VSTRRARNKI

-518 DDNIEAGRE
+518 EDNIAAARE
-527 LVTRNL
+527 LLSKNL
-533 RDTGFSTIAI
+533 RDNNFNPSDI
-543 LSTENLTKTAEVLHY
+543 LTTENIQETADKMHY
-558 HSYDDMFAAIGYGDV
+558 HTPDDMLAAIGFGDIA
-573 TVPGVVNKLTEGI
+573 VPGVANKLTEKI
-586 REAQQEAETAELQR
+586 REANEEAATAELQR
-600 ELLEEGHEIKRGET
+600 EMLEEGHEITRDET
-614 ALTQRQKG
+614 AFTKRQK
-622 SADDIVIAGVDNLL
+622 STADDIVIAGVDNLL
-636 IRLGRCCTPVPGDQ
+636 VRLGRCCTPVPGDD
-650 VIGYITKG
+650 VKGYITKG

-671 RAAETQGQR
+671 RAAQLQGQR

-687 DEEGLKPNY
+687 DENGSKPNY

-705 NRNGLLNDV
+705 NRGGLLNDV
-714 LRAVNGRTRFVNS
+714 LRSVNGRTRYVNS

-734 NGMAQVSLSLGVK
+734 NGMAQVSLSIGVK
-747 NSMQLNG
+747 NSEQLTA
-754 IMDALNTLPAVY
+754 IMDSLNNLPAVY

>member
-1 MCLPEDMKG
+1 
-10 NMVTLTPY
+10 
-18 YGCLSNI
+18 
-25 VENMAKTKKYTG
+25 MAKTKHYTG
-37 EEVLTLVGQYMSD
+37 PEVLEMVGQYMSES
-50 ADTAKVRAAYE
+50 DTKNVKKAYE
-61 WASDLHKGQLRKSGE
+61 WASELHKEQKRKSGE

-89 AELKMGTATVISGYL
+89 AELKMDTATVISGYL
-104 HDVVEDTPATLAD
+104 HDVVEDTTATLQD
-117 VEAKFGETISQIID
+117 VRDNFGETIVQIID
-131 GVTKISKIQYKN
+131 GVTKISKIQYQS

-177 RTLGALREEKQHRIA
+177 RTLGALREEKQKRIA
-192 SETLDIYAP
+192 KETLEIYAP

-215 EDLSLSYLNQEK
+215 EDLSLSYIDPEQY
-227 YHSIASRMNMKRDER
+227 YHIASLMNMKREER
-242 IRYVQEAVS
+242 ISYVQEAVDQ
-251 EIEAAIQELELQ
+251 INGAIKDLELS
-263 HIDVYGRPK
+263 HVDVYGRPK
-272 HIYSIYRKMTDKHKA
+272 HIYSIYRKMVDKHKA
-287 FEEIYDLS
+287 FEEIYDLL
-295 AVRVLTETIPDTYA
+295 AVRVLTDSIPDTYA
-309 VLGAIHSKWMPLP
+309 VLGAIHSKWTPIP

-337 QSLHTTVIGPGGRPL
+337 QSLHTTVIGPDGRPL

-358 HTMHEVAEFG
+358 HHMHEVAEYG

-373 AYKQNKGA
+373 AYKKNRGS
-381 NKEVKINDH
+381 NKEANVDDN

-405 EDAKNAED
+405 ENAKNAED
-413 FMDGVQGDLF
+413 FMDGVTGDLF

-452 HTNVGIKTTG
+452 HTNIGIKTTG

-473 YKIKTGDIIEIITST
+473 YKIKTGDIIEIITSAN
-488 SAKPSRDWLD
+488 AKPSRDWLEI
-498 LVSTRRARNKI
+498 VSTRRARNKI

-518 DDNIEAGRE
+518 EDNIAAARE
-527 LVTRNL
+527 LLAKNL
-533 RDTGFSTIAI
+533 RDNNFNPAEI
-543 LSTENLTKTAEVLHY
+543 LTPENIQETADKMHY
-558 HSYDDMFAAIGYGDV
+558 HTPDDMLAAIGFGDIA
-573 TVPGVVNKLTEGI
+573 VPGVANKLTEKI
-586 REAQQEAETAELQR
+586 REANEEAATAELQR
-600 ELLEEGHEIKRGET
+600 EMLEEGHEITRDET
-614 ALTQRQKG
+614 AFTKRQK
-622 SADDIVIAGVDNLL
+622 STADDIVIAGVDNLL
-636 IRLGRCCTPVPGDQ
+636 VRLGRCCTPVPGDD
-650 VIGYITKG
+650 VKGYITKG

-671 RAAETQGQR
+671 RAAQLQGQR

-687 DEEGLKPNY
+687 DENGSKPNY

-705 NRNGLLNDV
+705 NRGGLLNDV
-714 LRAVNGRTRFVNS
+714 LRSVNGRTRYVNS

-734 NGMAQVSLSLGVK
+734 NGMAQVSLSIGVK
-747 NSMQLNG
+747 NSEQLTA
-754 IMDALNTLPAVY
+754 IMDSLNNLPAVY